1 MRIENKCVTHGKE
14 SKCLQCKAVFPRK
27 IEFAIYVVQ
36 ISAVLAVC
44 L

>member
-27 IEFAIYVVQ
+27 TAIDVIQ
-36 ISAVLAVC
+36 ISAVLAADK
-44 L
+44 